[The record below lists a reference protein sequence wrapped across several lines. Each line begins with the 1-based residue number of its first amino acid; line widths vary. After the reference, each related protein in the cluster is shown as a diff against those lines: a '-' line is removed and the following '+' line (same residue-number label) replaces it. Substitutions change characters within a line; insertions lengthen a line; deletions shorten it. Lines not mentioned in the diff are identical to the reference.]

1 MKVEKIAVGSLD
13 TNCYLIQSGEEIGVI
28 DPGEDAEKLIE
39 AIEAKGDE
47 GVSLKFVLA
56 THFHWDH
63 VNAVDELLKEY
74 GADFY
79 IGEKDLQPLEESA
92 EIEARPDSTLAEG
105 DEVKLGNNVL
115 KVMETPGHS
124 PGSISLLEEDE
135 GLAFVGDLVFSN
147 GFGRTDL
154 PGGSREELEVS
165 LSRLVNLAGDWEV
178 YSGHGP
184 VFRLSEKVAN
194 SPFLA
199 DLKDR

>member
-13 TNCYLIQSGEEIGVI
+13 TNCYLIQSGEDIGVI

-39 AIEAKGDE
+39 TIEAKGDE

-92 EIEARPDSTLAEG
+92 EIDARPDSTLAEG
-105 DEVKLGNNVL
+105 DEVKLGKNVL

-135 GLAFVGDLVFSN
+135 GLAFVGDLVFAN

-154 PGGSREELEVS
+154 PGGSREALEDS
-165 LSRLVNLAGDWEV
+165 LERLVGLDGDWEV

-184 VFRLSEKVAN
+184 VFRLSKKVAN

>member
-13 TNCYLIQSGEEIGVI
+13 TNCYLLQSGEEIGVI
-28 DPGEDAEKLIE
+28 DPGEDAERLIE
-39 AIEAKGDE
+39 AIENKG
-47 GVSLKFVLA
+47 GGTASLKFVLA

-63 VNAVDELLKEY
+63 VNAIDELMEKY

-79 IGEKDLQPLEESA
+79 IGEKDLNPLEESA
-92 EIEARPDSTLAEG
+92 EIAARPDFTLAEG

-124 PGSISLLEEDE
+124 PGSISLVEEEE
-135 GLAFVGDLVFSN
+135 GLVFVGDLVFSN

-154 PGGSREELEVS
+154 PGGSREELEDS
-165 LSRLVNLAGDWEV
+165 LSRLVSLAGDWEV
-178 YSGHGP
+178 HSGHGP

>member
-92 EIEARPDSTLAEG
+92 EIDARPDSTLAEG
-105 DEVKLGNNVL
+105 DEVKLGKNVL

-154 PGGSREELEVS
+154 PGGSREELEDS

-184 VFRLSEKVAN
+184 IFRLSEKVAN